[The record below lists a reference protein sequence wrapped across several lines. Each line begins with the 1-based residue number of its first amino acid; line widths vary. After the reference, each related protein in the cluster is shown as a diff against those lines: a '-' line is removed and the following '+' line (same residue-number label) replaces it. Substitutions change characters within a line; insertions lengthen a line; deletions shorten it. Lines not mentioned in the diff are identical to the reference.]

1 MLRFFLAL
9 ALVSLASTSAQAEIS
24 HRYGGRFGV
33 AYVSDPTI
41 PNGTSRAL
49 YEGFFSTSVT
59 HQADNGLRFRFELD
73 IIVGNIDDPRLR
85 HMQYPAPP
93 AAPRSE

>member
-1 MLRFFLAL
+1 MLRPLTAL
-9 ALVSLASTSAQAEIS
+9 AVLILASTSAQAEIS

-33 AYVSDPTI
+33 AYVSDPNN
-41 PNGTSRAL
+41 PNGTSRPM
-49 YEGFFSTSVT
+49 YEGFYSTAIT

-73 IIVGNIDDPRLR
+73 IIVGNIDDPRPR